1 MLNDFSWI
9 IRSSFQFSPAWSQ
22 HVWLPFLPF
31 LRLEQAFN
39 ISNFNK
45 YNKAFKQ
52 WWIQHRQVIFYRK
65 MAAHRK
71 KEDKILL
78 RTIHKFHSL
87 IKTFNIPWYL
97 FLVCFLQL
105 YQSLVVVGFATFT
118 HQIWQKGYPES
129 CLKTN
134 AAKHKLP
141 RWYSVE
147 RAEENEYNVVS
158 CRSAVDDCTLQI

>member
-71 KEDKILL
+71 EDKILL

-87 IKTFNIPWYL
+87 IKTFNIPWYFFWCVFYSSINL
-97 FLVCFLQL
+97 WLLLV
-105 YQSLVVVGFATFT
+105 
-118 HQIWQKGYPES
+118 
-129 CLKTN
+129 
-134 AAKHKLP
+134 LP
-141 RWYSVE
+141 LLPIKSGKRVIQNP
-147 RAEENEYNVVS
+147 A
-158 CRSAVDDCTLQI
+158 

>member
-52 WWIQHRQVIFYRK
+52 WWIQRRQVIFYRK

-87 IKTFNIPWYL
+87 IKTFNIPWY
-97 FLVCFLQL
+97 FFFGVF
-105 YQSLVVVGFATFT
+105 FT
-118 HQIWQKGYPES
+118 ALSISGCCWFCHFYPSYLAKGLS
-129 CLKTN
+129 RILLKN
-134 AAKHKLP
+134 HCSKA
-141 RWYSVE
+141 
-147 RAEENEYNVVS
+147 
-158 CRSAVDDCTLQI
+158 

>member
-87 IKTFNIPWYL
+87 IKTFNIPWYFFFGVFFYSSINL
-97 FLVCFLQL
+97 WLLLV
-105 YQSLVVVGFATFT
+105 
-118 HQIWQKGYPES
+118 
-129 CLKTN
+129 
-134 AAKHKLP
+134 LP
-141 RWYSVE
+141 LLPIKSGKRVIQNP
-147 RAEENEYNVVS
+147 A
-158 CRSAVDDCTLQI
+158 

>member
-52 WWIQHRQVIFYRK
+52 WWIQRRQVIFYRK

-87 IKTFNIPWYL
+87 IKTFNIPWYF

-105 YQSLVVVGFATFT
+105 YQSLVVVGFATFFPSNLA
-118 HQIWQKGYPES
+118 KGLS
-129 CLKTN
+129 RILLKN
-134 AAKHKLP
+134 QCSKA
-141 RWYSVE
+141 
-147 RAEENEYNVVS
+147 
-158 CRSAVDDCTLQI
+158 

>member
-52 WWIQHRQVIFYRK
+52 WWIQRRQVIFYRK

-87 IKTFNIPWYL
+87 IKTFNIPWYFFFGVFFYSSINL
-97 FLVCFLQL
+97 WLLLV
-105 YQSLVVVGFATFT
+105 
-118 HQIWQKGYPES
+118 
-129 CLKTN
+129 
-134 AAKHKLP
+134 LP
-141 RWYSVE
+141 LLPIKSGKRVIQNP
-147 RAEENEYNVVS
+147 A
-158 CRSAVDDCTLQI
+158 

>member
-1 MLNDFSWI
+1 MASGEESNAEWLQLNYPFIFSI
-9 IRSSFQFSPAWSQ
+9 FASMVSACVTS
-22 HVWLPFLPF
+22 LLPF

-52 WWIQHRQVIFYRK
+52 WWIQRRQVIFYRK

-87 IKTFNIPWYL
+87 IKTFNIPWY
-97 FLVCFLQL
+97 FFFGVF
-105 YQSLVVVGFATFT
+105 FT
-118 HQIWQKGYPES
+118 ALSISGCCWFCHFYPSNLAKGLS
-129 CLKTN
+129 RILLKN
-134 AAKHKLP
+134 HCSKA
-141 RWYSVE
+141 
-147 RAEENEYNVVS
+147 
-158 CRSAVDDCTLQI
+158 

>member
-87 IKTFNIPWYL
+87 IKTFNIPSYFFFGVFFYSSINLWL
-97 FLVCFLQL
+97 LLV
-105 YQSLVVVGFATFT
+105 
-118 HQIWQKGYPES
+118 
-129 CLKTN
+129 
-134 AAKHKLP
+134 LP
-141 RWYSVE
+141 LLPIKSGKRVIQNP
-147 RAEENEYNVVS
+147 A
-158 CRSAVDDCTLQI
+158 

>member
-87 IKTFNIPWYL
+87 IKTFNIPWYIFFGVFFYSSINL
-97 FLVCFLQL
+97 WLLLV
-105 YQSLVVVGFATFT
+105 
-118 HQIWQKGYPES
+118 
-129 CLKTN
+129 
-134 AAKHKLP
+134 LP
-141 RWYSVE
+141 LLPIKSGKRVIQNP
-147 RAEENEYNVVS
+147 A
-158 CRSAVDDCTLQI
+158 

>member
-52 WWIQHRQVIFYRK
+52 WWIQRRQVIFYRK

-87 IKTFNIPWYL
+87 IKTFNIPWYFFFGVFFYSSINL
-97 FLVCFLQL
+97 WLMMV
-105 YQSLVVVGFATFT
+105 
-118 HQIWQKGYPES
+118 
-129 CLKTN
+129 
-134 AAKHKLP
+134 LP
-141 RWYSVE
+141 LLPIKSGKRVIQNP
-147 RAEENEYNVVS
+147 A
-158 CRSAVDDCTLQI
+158 

>member
-87 IKTFNIPWYL
+87 IDLKRFFLPLINPLEMLLKVSNIKLTSKIVRLYIQWRIYIWTKIKVYL
-97 FLVCFLQL
+97 VEIAIGNVWL
-105 YQSLVVVGFATFT
+105 
-118 HQIWQKGYPES
+118 
-129 CLKTN
+129 
-134 AAKHKLP
+134 LP
-141 RWYSVE
+141 VFWI
-147 RAEENEYNVVS
+147 
-158 CRSAVDDCTLQI
+158 L

>member
-87 IKTFNIPWYL
+87 IKTFNIPWYF

-105 YQSLVVVGFATFT
+105 YQSLVVVGFATFFPSNLA
-118 HQIWQKGYPES
+118 KGLS
-129 CLKTN
+129 RILLKN
-134 AAKHKLP
+134 QCSKA
-141 RWYSVE
+141 
-147 RAEENEYNVVS
+147 
-158 CRSAVDDCTLQI
+158 

>member
-9 IRSSFQFSPAWSQ
+9 IRSFFQFSPAWSQ

-52 WWIQHRQVIFYRK
+52 WWIQRRQVIFYRK

-87 IKTFNIPWYL
+87 IKTFNIPWYFFFGVFFYSSINL
-97 FLVCFLQL
+97 WLLLV
-105 YQSLVVVGFATFT
+105 
-118 HQIWQKGYPES
+118 
-129 CLKTN
+129 
-134 AAKHKLP
+134 LP
-141 RWYSVE
+141 LLPIKSGKRVIQNP
-147 RAEENEYNVVS
+147 A
-158 CRSAVDDCTLQI
+158 

>member
-52 WWIQHRQVIFYRK
+52 WWIQRRQVIFYRK

-87 IKTFNIPWYL
+87 IKTFNIPWYFFFGL
-97 FLVCFLQL
+97 FFYSSINLWLLLV
-105 YQSLVVVGFATFT
+105 
-118 HQIWQKGYPES
+118 
-129 CLKTN
+129 
-134 AAKHKLP
+134 LP
-141 RWYSVE
+141 LLPIKSGKRVIQNP
-147 RAEENEYNVVS
+147 A
-158 CRSAVDDCTLQI
+158 